1 MNDAGSF
8 YTLLGQLQ
16 DVAVDHQRWPLF
28 LEQIAVATG
37 AAGINVMAPADRGSV
52 TGLMFTNSMFG
63 IMDEHQRDGWTHRDH
78 RAKFMPLMKR
88 SGVVLESDFAS
99 EKDLRELEY
108 YKFVAKFGFQHS
120 AVINF
125 SSGSDDR
132 FFVLHRKLADGGFH
146 DEDREHLNALRSQLQ
161 MASRIMSIFAESEM
175 QGYMAAFER
184 ANVACL
190 FVDRR
195 GSVVAANQKAE
206 RLLKSEVYIFR
217 NRLTISSSREAS
229 VFEAALD
236 KVIGGSDPALSEVLT
251 FSRRDK
257 NPLLVRIERAGS
269 NLRDVFANAYAMV
282 IMEDVD
288 QSQSISYDALRKL
301 FGFTLSECRVAC
313 LLNEG
318 EDIRA
323 IAERCGVHYETT
335 RAHMR
340 SILKKTGTQRQ
351 AELCL
356 LLGNIRLG

>member
-1 MNDAGSF
+1 
-8 YTLLGQLQ
+8 
-16 DVAVDHQRWPLF
+16 
-28 LEQIAVATG
+28 
-37 AAGINVMAPADRGSV
+37 MAPADRGSV
-52 TGLMFTNSMFG
+52 TGLMFTNSMSS
-63 IMDEHQRDGWTHRDH
+63 IMDEHQRNGWTHRDH

-99 EKDLRELEY
+99 EQDLFELEY

-120 AVINF
+120 AVVNF
-125 SSGSDDR
+125 SSGTNDR
-132 FFVLHRKLADGGFH
+132 FFVLHRKLADGGFS
-146 DEDREHLNALRSQLQ
+146 DKDREHFSALRSQLQ

-175 QGYMAAFER
+175 RGYLAAFER

-206 RLLKSEVYIFR
+206 GLLKDDVHVFR
-217 NRLTISSSREAS
+217 NKLTVASSREAS
-229 VFEAALD
+229 VFEAALNR
-236 KVIGGSDPALSEVLT
+236 VIGSADPTLRQVVT
-251 FSRRDK
+251 FERGDK
-257 NPLLVRIERAGS
+257 RPILARIERVGS
-269 NLRDVFANAYAMV
+269 NLRDVFADACAMV
-282 IMEDVD
+282 LLEDVD
-288 QSQSISYDALRKL
+288 QPQSISHDVLRKL

-313 LLNEG
+313 LLGEG

-323 IAERCGVHYETT
+323 IAERCGVHYETA